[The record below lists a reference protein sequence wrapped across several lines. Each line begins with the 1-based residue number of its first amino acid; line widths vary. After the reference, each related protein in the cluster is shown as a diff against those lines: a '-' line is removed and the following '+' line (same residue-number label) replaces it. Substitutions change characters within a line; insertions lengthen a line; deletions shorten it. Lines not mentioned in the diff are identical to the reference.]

1 MPLCDAMRTLISSMN
16 THPFNFVSVPGTNY
30 VFLRGDTNMAKH
42 ALAKGTILIDD
53 EMAVLP
59 EVMALG
65 PDDFV
70 LDVGAFI
77 GDTALLFAKNGA
89 TVWGWEA
96 QRDARM
102 AAYHNTDGNER
113 IEIFGEPVGNGEKV
127 RNNEDG
133 IGGNLGTRTVRRSET
148 GVTTFRLDDIP
159 KQTLRPVTFVK
170 IDVEGF
176 EPSVIAGGL
185 ELFKRDKPTL
195 LIEVYPEMLKR
206 QGYEA
211 NDIYRPLLELG
222 YVIKEAIGNR
232 SEPRWDIL
240 CKMPK

>member
-1 MPLCDAMRTLISSMN
+1 MN
-16 THPFNFVSVPGTNY
+16 HPFNFVPVPGTPY

-53 EMAVLP
+53 EMAALP
-59 EVMALG
+59 EVQALG
-65 PDDFV
+65 PEDFV

-89 TVWGWEA
+89 DVEA
-96 QRDARM
+96 YEPQRDAFL
-102 AAYHNTDGNER
+102 AARHNTKDVPN
-113 IEIFGEPVGNGEKV
+113 IHIFNMAVGNRELLIT
-127 RNNEDG
+127 NEDAVN
-133 IGGNLGTRTVRRSET
+133 GNLGTRTVRQHPEGNYSCKI
-148 GVTTFRLDDIP
+148 DDWLEY
-159 KQTLRPVTFVK
+159 KGRPITFVK

-195 LIEVYPEMLKR
+195 LIEVYPAMLKR

-222 YVIKEAIGNR
+222 YVITEAIGNS

>member
-1 MPLCDAMRTLISSMN
+1 MN
-16 THPFNFVSVPGTNY
+16 HPFNFVSVPDTKY

-53 EMAVLP
+53 EMAALP
-59 EVMALG
+59 EVQALG

-77 GDTALLFAKNGA
+77 GDTALLFTRNGA
-89 TVWGWEA
+89 RVWAFEPQLDAYEA
-96 QRDARM
+96 AKI
-102 AAYHNTDGNER
+102 NTATASR
-113 IEIFGEPVGNGEKV
+113 INLWHQAIGNGERV
-127 RNNEDG
+127 IPNQDDMN
-133 IGGNLGTRTVRRSET
+133 GNLGTRTVRRSVFGHGT
-148 GVTTFRLDDIP
+148 VALKLDDLEFIRFVP
-159 KQTLRPVTFVK
+159 RVTFIK

-185 ELFKRDKPTL
+185 ELIKRDKPTL

-206 QGYEA
+206 QGFEEK
-211 NDIYRPLLELG
+211 DIYGPLEKLG
-222 YVIKEAIGNR
+222 YTITEAIGNS

-240 CKMPK
+240 CKMPS